1 MIRSGIAVL
10 AVTKLIWAITA
21 GRAALLVTE
30 KIIIRQQRGVTR
42 WEAVRGTNIGRQTN
56 DGVGHSKKKVA
67 LT

>member
-42 WEAVRGTNIGRQTN
+42 WEAVRGTNIGRWKMMVWGAQR
-56 DGVGHSKKKVA
+56 KR
-67 LT
+67 